1 MLPVKQ
7 WKERASV
14 SIMLAQGIRK
24 LPTFPNKEV
33 KSYDLYKF
41 NPRLEELA
49 DLLEM
54 DASNAIRI
62 AKDIDGNDTERSN
75 HFINLKV
82 NGR

>member
-1 MLPVKQ
+1 
-7 WKERASV
+7 
-14 SIMLAQGIRK
+14 MLAQGIRK
-24 LPTFPNKEV
+24 LPHFPNPEV
-33 KSYDLYKF
+33 KSYDKYKF
-41 NPRLEELA
+41 NPRLKELA

-62 AKDIDGNDTERSN
+62 AKDIDGNDTSKSN

>member
-1 MLPVKQ
+1 MLPVTQ
-7 WKERASV
+7 WEERAAIST
-14 SIMLAQGIRK
+14 MLANGIRK
-24 LPTFPNKEV
+24 LPTFPGPGIE
-33 KSYDLYKF
+33 SYDKYKY

-49 DLLEM
+49 IMLEQ

-62 AKDIDGNDTERSN
+62 ANDIDGNDSEKSN

>member
-1 MLPVKQ
+1 MFPVKQ
-7 WKERASV
+7 WEERAAI

-24 LPTFPNKEV
+24 LPHFPNPEV

-41 NPRLEELA
+41 NPRLKELA

-62 AKDIDGNDTERSN
+62 AKDIDGNDTSKSN